1 MTMTTIMVLVT
12 RLRRRLHWPSTET
25 VPSTHAAVEKIAL
38 ADDIAV
44 AAVEVVTPVRVEAA
58 VVVVEKIS

>member
-1 MTMTTIMVLVT
+1 
-12 RLRRRLHWPSTET
+12 

-58 VVVVEKIS
+58 VVVVVEKIS